1 MCEEFIEVRGVD
13 VVHGTPVLD
22 GEWIMMHAEER
33 VMVNRVDV
41 CIVMCDQCCL
51 TLSMMYS
58 TIHAPVKPYIPY
70 DIVPSFYKLP
80 MATAANG
87 SKLPARDLV
96 VPEWIVGEICGL
108 IDPSV
113 MRHDCQ
119 C

>member
-1 MCEEFIEVRGVD
+1 
-13 VVHGTPVLD
+13 
-22 GEWIMMHAEER
+22 
-33 VMVNRVDV
+33 
-41 CIVMCDQCCL
+41 
-51 TLSMMYS
+51 MMYS
-58 TIHAPVKPYIPY
+58 TIHAAVKPYIPY

-113 MRHDCQ
+113 MRHDLSSSSVETDIPLLPVRITAEAMVEIHKGDV
-119 C
+119 

>member
-1 MCEEFIEVRGVD
+1 
-13 VVHGTPVLD
+13 
-22 GEWIMMHAEER
+22 
-33 VMVNRVDV
+33 
-41 CIVMCDQCCL
+41 MCDHCCL
-51 TLSMMYS
+51 TSFSPLSLTSLSLSLSVIYT
-58 TIHAPVKPYIPY
+58 TIHAAVKPYIPY

-113 MRHDCQ
+113 RYHGLGRL
-119 C
+119 